1 MININTMSYDEKML
15 MLRELIPTYEQLLW
29 FLVLTTLWVGFL
41 LIVINS
47 EKYRDWKEFIKKFF

>member
-1 MININTMSYDEKML
+1 MINTMSYDEKML

-29 FLVLTTLWVGFL
+29 FLVLTSLWVGFL

-47 EKYRDWKEFIKKFF
+47 EKYRDWKEFITKFF

>member
-29 FLVLTTLWVGFL
+29 FLVLTSLWVGFL

>member
-1 MININTMSYDEKML
+1 MINTMSYDEKML

>member
-1 MININTMSYDEKML
+1 MINTMSYDEKML
-15 MLRELIPTYEQLLW
+15 MLRELIPTSQQLIG
-29 FLVLTTLWVGFL
+29 FLVFTTLWVGFL

>member
-1 MININTMSYDEKML
+1 MISTMSYDEKIL

-29 FLVLTTLWVGFL
+29 LFILTSLWAGFL

>member
-1 MININTMSYDEKML
+1 MINTMSYDEKML

-47 EKYRDWKEFIKKFF
+47 EKYRDWKEFIKNFF

>member
-1 MININTMSYDEKML
+1 MINTMSYDEKML

-47 EKYRDWKEFIKKFF
+47 EKYRNWKEFIKKFF

>member
-1 MININTMSYDEKML
+1 MISTMSYDEKIL

>member
-1 MININTMSYDEKML
+1 MINTMSYDEKML

-29 FLVLTTLWVGFL
+29 FLVLTSLWVGFL

-47 EKYRDWKEFIKKFF
+47 EKYRHWREFIEKFF

>member
-1 MININTMSYDEKML
+1 MINTMSYDEKML

-41 LIVINS
+41 LIVIKS